1 MIISREVDIN
11 VNRYGLRVVI
21 PVVQYDSGRQIIFN
35 IVDAELPSGCT
46 SNIFIRKPSGKSV
59 YNICTVSGNKVTVT
73 LTNQSLSEY
82 GFNDAQIQIIKG
94 EEVVTS
100 FSFILE
106 VKQSDADN
114 AVISKS
120 ESTFFQGI
128 VNKAQAAATTAE
140 RVLDSIPDD
149 YSQMSTKVNT
159 NTTAITSI
167 NSNFMNLGTR
177 GVYIPSNADL
187 DTYRAPGIY
196 DCNSGS
202 VAVTLEH
209 CPVTTGFRLI
219 VETVGYGSMAYGFQ
233 TILLGSGA
241 AALSVGGRVYRRV
254 LNGATPATSAW
265 GEWKELPTRSEVDAN
280 TAAITE
286 LNDNLYNAN
295 LGTIIN
301 NNDDLNTYTKP
312 GTYYCNSSS
321 KASTLANCPVNNA
334 GFKLLV
340 LRTGYENSNLIQIIE
355 APSGLNDGAS
365 TFRRMGDPS
374 AWGNWAKSP
383 TRAEVNANKTAI
395 ATNKTSITTNTNAIA
410 TLNNNLGGYKLVGY
424 TASVV
429 LNKAGEFI
437 IPYPSG
443 ENFGTV
449 YGILSATFL
458 QGGYCLPNP
467 PLTPSSTSP
476 AYDISAAVAFRL
488 LSTGIAIY
496 TGGAWGADSRD
507 IYFVLICKA

>member
-46 SNIFIRKPSGKSV
+46 SNIFIKKPSGKSV
-59 YNICTVSGNKVTVT
+59 YNACAVSGNKVTVT

-149 YSQMSTKVNT
+149 YSKLSSDVNTNTAAIATLNSSMVAIPSTDNKRLLYVFDTDCNLLTQEFVLGGGNNFPAGERFWYIHSIAYLTNSDGTIKIGKQIAYAYSSGNISYERLCNNGTWGNWEKLPTRAEVDALNSRTKAYIYDQTSGSFLDWVRTTFTSNGEYYVIYATNNYDGWVNSSIGSCLVQRRNNDYFLTAYLNETNVVDKQAIYVNRYVANVWIGWSKLPTRSEINANTNAIAT
-159 NTTAITSI
+159 NTTAI
-167 NSNFMNLGTR
+167 
-177 GVYIPSNADL
+177 
-187 DTYRAPGIY
+187 
-196 DCNSGS
+196 
-202 VAVTLEH
+202 
-209 CPVTTGFRLI
+209 
-219 VETVGYGSMAYGFQ
+219 
-233 TILLGSGA
+233 
-241 AALSVGGRVYRRV
+241 
-254 LNGATPATSAW
+254 
-265 GEWKELPTRSEVDAN
+265 
-280 TAAITE
+280 
-286 LNDNLYNAN
+286 
-295 LGTIIN
+295 
-301 NNDDLNTYTKP
+301 
-312 GTYYCNSSS
+312 
-321 KASTLANCPVNNA
+321 STLKPKV
-334 GFKLLV
+334 
-340 LRTGYENSNLIQIIE
+340 
-355 APSGLNDGAS
+355 D
-365 TFRRMGDPS
+365 
-374 AWGNWAKSP
+374 
-383 TRAEVNANKTAI
+383 
-395 ATNKTSITTNTNAIA
+395 TNTNAIA
-410 TLNNNLGGYKLVGY
+410 TLNDNLGGYKLVGY

-476 AYDISAAVAFRL
+476 AYDIQAAVAFRL